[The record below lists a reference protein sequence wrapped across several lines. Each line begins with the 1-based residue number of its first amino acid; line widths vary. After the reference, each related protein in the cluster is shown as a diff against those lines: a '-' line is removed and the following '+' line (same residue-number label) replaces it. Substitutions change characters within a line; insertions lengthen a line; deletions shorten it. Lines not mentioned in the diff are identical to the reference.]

1 MAVDPTRS
9 DRKVPQAVGS
19 LALNGPVSG
28 KMPNCPHMNGP
39 RVPPH
44 HSDPM
49 KPTPSLCHMSARWW
63 LALGLCV
70 GLAGCGP
77 DTVGA
82 AATAAKLQADSAERA
97 QAQAAKLK
105 QDLEAAVKAREAST
119 AAADQ

>member
-1 MAVDPTRS
+1 MVLVFPS
-9 DRKVPQAVGS
+9 II
-19 LALNGPVSG
+19 
-28 KMPNCPHMNGP
+28 PNSMKRLPPPCP
-39 RVPPH
+39 
-44 HSDPM
+44 
-49 KPTPSLCHMSARWW
+49 MSAHW
-63 LALGLCV
+63 LWALGLCI

-105 QDLEAAVKAREAST
+105 QDLKAAVKAREAST

>member
-1 MAVDPTRS
+1 MAFVFPSIIPT
-9 DRKVPQAVGS
+9 
-19 LALNGPVSG
+19 
-28 KMPNCPHMNGP
+28 
-39 RVPPH
+39 
-44 HSDPM
+44 PM
-49 KPTPSLCHMSARWW
+49 KPLPSLYRVSAHW
-63 LALGLCV
+63 LWVFGLCV

>member
-1 MAVDPTRS
+1 MALIFPRIIPAHMTRLHP
-9 DRKVPQAVGS
+9 DRS
-19 LALNGPVSG
+19 
-28 KMPNCPHMNGP
+28 
-39 RVPPH
+39 R
-44 HSDPM
+44 
-49 KPTPSLCHMSARWW
+49 SAHW
-63 LALGLCV
+63 LWALGLCA